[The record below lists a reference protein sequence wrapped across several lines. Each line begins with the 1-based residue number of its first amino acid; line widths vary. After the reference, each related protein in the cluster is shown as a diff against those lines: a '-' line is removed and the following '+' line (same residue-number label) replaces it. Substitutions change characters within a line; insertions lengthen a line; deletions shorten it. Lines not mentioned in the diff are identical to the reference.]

1 MFSNRNRPSSSLRSF
16 LITCA
21 PIALGIIIMLIPFPE
36 SRVMIKYLLTWTI
49 LLIGPVIIIVRKEI
63 PRLPPL
69 SSTVGRPAVIYGWVC
84 LSIWL
89 FLGLLFLLEAI
100 FG

>member
-16 LITCA
+16 LITYA
-21 PIALGIIIMLIPFPE
+21 PIPLGFIILFVPFPE
-36 SRVMIKYLLTWTI
+36 RWTI
-49 LLIGPVIIIVRKEI
+49 FKIFLIWAVILLGPVTIIMRKEI

-69 SSTVGRPAVIYGWVC
+69 APTVGRPAVIYGWVC

-89 FLGLLFLLEAI
+89 FLGLLFWLGPILE
-100 FG
+100 